1 MNAIEFTPLADFA
14 GETSFQ
20 WEASDGK
27 DYSSSADVVITITPE
42 QLFIPEGFS
51 PNGDG
56 MNDFFVIRG
65 TEGNNVAISIFNRWG
80 NMVYSSKNYQN
91 DWDGTSN
98 TGLLLGSKLPDG
110 TYFYVIN
117 LNNGEKA
124 KVGYITINR

>member
-1 MNAIEFTPLADFA
+1 
-14 GETSFQ
+14 
-20 WEASDGK
+20 
-27 DYSSSADVVITITPE
+27 
-42 QLFIPEGFS
+42 
-51 PNGDG
+51 
-56 MNDFFVIRG
+56 
-65 TEGNNVAISIFNRWG
+65 
-80 NMVYSSKNYQN
+80 MVYSSKNYQN